1 MLFQILK
8 VLVGF
13 YYKVFLGLKVT
24 GRENI
29 PENEAFVLCANHLSL
44 QDPIL
49 LTLVMGKRVRYMA
62 KEELF
67 KNKFLASIIRFFGAF
82 PVQRGS
88 GDMGIVTASS
98 AIIDGGE
105 ILMIFPQGTRDKKRK
120 GLKGHTG
127 AARIACMS
135 GVKMLPVGITDKYRL
150 FGGLRVNIGKP
161 VDCAIYRG
169 KEMTQ
174 PEYADITREV
184 MGQIYELSDIHPKK
198 RIGEGV

>member
-67 KNKFLASIIRFFGAF
+67 KNKFLAY
-82 PVQRGS
+82 
-88 GDMGIVTASS
+88 
-98 AIIDGGE
+98 
-105 ILMIFPQGTRDKKRK
+105 
-120 GLKGHTG
+120 
-127 AARIACMS
+127 C
-135 GVKMLPVGITDKYRL
+135 
-150 FGGLRVNIGKP
+150 
-161 VDCAIYRG
+161 
-169 KEMTQ
+169 
-174 PEYADITREV
+174 
-184 MGQIYELSDIHPKK
+184 
-198 RIGEGV
+198 